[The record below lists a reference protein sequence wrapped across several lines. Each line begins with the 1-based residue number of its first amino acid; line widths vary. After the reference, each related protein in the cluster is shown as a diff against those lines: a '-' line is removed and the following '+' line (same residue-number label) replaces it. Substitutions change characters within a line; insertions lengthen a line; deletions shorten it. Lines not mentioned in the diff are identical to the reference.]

1 MSRLEEL
8 IAELCPEGVEYKTLG
23 EIAGVSR
30 GGSFQK
36 RIFVLRASHVFT
48 MGRYI
53 RSTVYLWIRR
63 LPI

>member
-36 RIFVLRASHVFT
+36 KGFSFF
-48 MGRYI
+48 GRPMYSLWADI
-53 RSTVYLWIRR
+53 YEVRSICG
-63 LPI
+63 